1 MVSRYPSDQVLRS
14 LTSGY
19 AFTLGGGA
27 DSWRSGKHKSEVDS
41 STKAE
46 YVAAS
51 ELGVGPDTVRSIV
64 LFRDNNGAV
73 GNSKEPRYTKGL
85 RHVEW
90 KFHLGRE
97 IEAREDIVVTR
108 VTSSQDLANSSHKD
122 LTSKGL

>member
-1 MVSRYPSDQVLRS
+1 M
-14 LTSGY
+14 
-19 AFTLGGGA
+19 
-27 DSWRSGKHKSEVDS
+27 
-41 STKAE
+41 
-46 YVAAS
+46 
-51 ELGVGPDTVRSIV
+51 GVGPDTVRSIV
-64 LFRDNNGAV
+64 LFGDNNGAV

-108 VTSSQDLANSSHKD
+108 VTSSQNLANSFHKD

>member
-1 MVSRYPSDQVLRS
+1 MGLWGTPRSR
-14 LTSGY
+14 G
-19 AFTLGGGA
+19 TL
-27 DSWRSGKHKSEVDS
+27 
-41 STKAE
+41 
-46 YVAAS
+46 
-51 ELGVGPDTVRSIV
+51 
-64 LFRDNNGAV
+64 
-73 GNSKEPRYTKGL
+73 KGL